1 MFIGGCAGSTGGAI
15 KNIRI
20 LILFKAAKR
29 EIQRILHPRAVYPV
43 RISGKVVEDKVISG
57 VTVFFSVYIIIFI
70 IGTVLVSIEGK
81 DMFTNFSSVAATL
94 GNIGPG
100 FNIVG
105 PMGNFSSFTDF
116 SKLLF
121 SFLMLV
127 GRLEIY
133 PMLLLLL
140 PSFWKKVNI

>member
-1 MFIGGCAGSTGGAI
+1 M
-15 KNIRI
+15 R
-20 LILFKAAKR
+20 
-29 EIQRILHPRAVYPV
+29 V
-43 RISGKVVEDKVISG
+43 SGKVVEDKVVNGI
-57 VTVFFSVYIIIFI
+57 TVFFSVYMIIFVVGLLLI
-70 IGTVLVSIEGK
+70 SIEGK
-81 DMFTNFSSVAATL
+81 DMVTNFSAVATTL
-94 GNIGPG
+94 GNVGPG
-100 FNIVG
+100 LNIVG